1 MIIYNL
7 TKMNPSL
14 RFKGMIPIKQFISSM
29 INNYYRFALAVNK
42 FVLIG
47 IDIVVLNQIMSK
59 IRKNYSSNVKKV
71 LYLKLTNY
79 RFLF

>member
-1 MIIYNL
+1 
-7 TKMNPSL
+7 
-14 RFKGMIPIKQFISSM
+14 M
-29 INNYYRFALAVNK
+29 INKYYRFVLVVNK

-47 IDIVVLNQIMSK
+47 IDIVVLNQITYK
-59 IRKNYSSNVKKV
+59 ITKNYSSNVKKV